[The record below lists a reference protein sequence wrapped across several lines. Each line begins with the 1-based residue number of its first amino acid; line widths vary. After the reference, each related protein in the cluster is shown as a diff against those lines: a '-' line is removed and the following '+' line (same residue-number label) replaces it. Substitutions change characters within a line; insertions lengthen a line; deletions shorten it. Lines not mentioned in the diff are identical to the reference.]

1 MAFFE
6 SMEEE
11 WLSNLEFLLKPDCC
25 VCLYGVSEKK
35 KKERE
40 MKGIGV
46 IRQGPLLL
54 KGERLKD
61 SLEIRGINMLHK
73 VTKKSDETR
82 RGEEKD

>member
-1 MAFFE
+1 
-6 SMEEE
+6 
-11 WLSNLEFLLKPDCC
+11 
-25 VCLYGVSEKK
+25 
-35 KKERE
+35 

>member
-6 SMEEE
+6 RMEEK
-11 WLSNLEFLLKPDCC
+11 WLSNLEFLVKPNCC
-25 VCLYGVSEKK
+25 LCLYGVSEKK
-35 KKERE
+35 KRK

-46 IRQGPLLL
+46 IRQGSLLL

-61 SLEIRGINMLHK
+61 NLEIRGVDMLYK

-82 RGEEKD
+82 REEKDEGP